1 MYTPQFAAAP
11 FGAGLQE
18 MHVIG
23 ASHQCWSCA
32 VVMKHTTTHMLLLQT
47 AASAV
52 VAAAERSCH
61 NTVRPPC
68 LTGLLNGSR
77 KRHSTAFPE
86 AGDILLSL

>member
-52 VAAAERSCH
+52 VAAASTRWQLSAAATSE
-61 NTVRPPC
+61 VC
-68 LTGLLNGSR
+68 LV
-77 KRHSTAFPE
+77 STA
-86 AGDILLSL
+86 DNQ